1 MHKTLPQNLTS
12 YDLLKTFA
20 VITMIIDH
28 IGYYFFPEQLEWR
41 VVGRMSMPVWLF
53 LVGYANTRQ
62 IPEMLWMGALILVA
76 GNIIVGM
83 PIFTLNILFGIM
95 LVRLTLDKIISLM
108 LSNNIAIV
116 MGIVFMLLAFL
127 PTNALIEYGTF
138 CYLFAILG
146 YVIRHN
152 KFTENGLT
160 VFMLAITLPYLLFE
174 KVIMGMNQ
182 TDLYIMAVLV
192 TATIWFLQYFKSKE
206 CKNIQKQFPGF
217 VVQALKFTG
226 RNTLFIYVGHLM
238 LFKIMALFIMSDR
251 YQFLDFRLF

>member
-1 MHKTLPQNLTS
+1 MVKPLPDTLTS

-53 LVGYANTRQ
+53 LVGYANTRE
-62 IPEMLWMGALILVA
+62 IPEMLWMGAFILVA

-83 PIFTLNILFGIM
+83 PIFALNILFGIM
-95 LVRLTLDKIISLM
+95 VVRLTLDKVIGVMFSSNIFILLGIIL
-108 LSNNIAIV
+108 L
-116 MGIVFMLLAFL
+116 VFAFL
-127 PTNALIEYGTF
+127 PTNTIIEYGTF

-146 YVIRHN
+146 YAVRHN
-152 KFTENGLT
+152 KFTENGLI
-160 VFMLAITLPYLLFE
+160 VFIMAITLPYLIFE
-174 KVIMGMNQ
+174 KIVMGMNQ

-206 CKNIQKQFPGF
+206 CTDIQKQFPDF
-217 VVQALKFTG
+217 LVQTIKFTG
-226 RNTLFIYVGHLM
+226 
-238 LFKIMALFIMSDR
+238 
-251 YQFLDFRLF
+251 